1 MHRLKTIFFYYYM
14 KNITLLLKPTL
25 LVALLF
31 FTFGLYAQNIKGDG
45 VVKTEVLDLKNFNHI
60 VAKGE
65 FKLFL
70 NKANEDEV
78 KITADQNIIP
88 IFQCIQKGEQL
99 LIIMEADIKKYKDL
113 SVYIS
118 CKNIKQID
126 LQKNIEARINQNFDF
141 EDLHIFVNEYSL
153 LKANMK
159 ISNFIL
165 FASDNA
171 FVELSGEAKNV
182 EINAHDDAEVEAF
195 AMGVDKAKIFTTGY
209 SEVKINCKKDLQ
221 IKVSGQSSLY
231 YTGNAKISERFFS
244 SSGFVIKR
252 KTKTNN

>member
-1 MHRLKTIFFYYYM
+1 MR
-14 KNITLLLKPTL
+14 NISTLLKSTS
-25 LVALLF
+25 LVLLF
-31 FTFGLYAQNIKGDG
+31 FFTVNLHSQNIKGDG
-45 VVKTEVLDLKNFNHI
+45 VVKTEVLDLKNFKHI

-70 NKANEDEV
+70 SKGNEDEV

-88 IFQCIQKGEQL
+88 LFQCIQKSEQL

-113 SVYIS
+113 SLHIS

-126 LQKNIEARINQNFDF
+126 LQKNVETNINPNFKF
-141 EDLHIFVNEYSL
+141 ENLHIFVSGYSL
-153 LKANMK
+153 LKGNIK
-159 ISNFIL
+159 TSNFKL

-171 FVELSGEAKNV
+171 FVELSGEAKDTEV
-182 EINAHDDAEVEAF
+182 NAHDDAEVDAF
-195 AMGVDKAKIFTTGY
+195 AMSIDKAKVITTGY
-209 SEVKINCKKDLQ
+209 SEVKINCNRDLQ
-221 IKVSGQSSLY
+221 LKVSGQSSLY

-252 KTKTNN
+252 KAMKKTKPFKALPSN